1 MFVSKLVH
9 FNMPSLNSQHSSKA
23 EHCNFEKK
31 NLQPHHSNLL
41 LSLKSSTGGSS
52 KVHLAILYGNAWSYI
67 ISRKPFKAQHAC
79 LSCPVKKG
87 QSGAAFMAWFM
98 LLLLPLQQC
107 QLAQLHHHHAQ
118 CSVIKFLRHTVQYII
133 FFWFAKARFCDRD

>member
-1 MFVSKLVH
+1 
-9 FNMPSLNSQHSSKA
+9 MPSLNSQHSSKA

-31 NLQPHHSNLL
+31 
-41 LSLKSSTGGSS
+41 KSSASLLNLITVS
-52 KVHLAILYGNAWSYI
+52 KKFYRREQQSPFGHTIWHWSYI

-107 QLAQLHHHHAQ
+107 QLAQLHHHAPCTVQHDGLFCVTQ
-118 CSVIKFLRHTVQYII
+118 CSVMSKIII
-133 FFWFAKARFCDRD
+133 FFFKLKSINLES

>member
-31 NLQPHHSNLL
+31 
-41 LSLKSSTGGSS
+41 KSSASPLKLITVS
-52 KVHLAILYGNAWSYI
+52 KKFYRREQQSPFGHTIWHWSYI

-79 LSCPVKKG
+79 LSCPVKKAKVELPSWHG
-87 QSGAAFMAWFM
+87 LCCYYCHCSNVSLRNCTIM
-98 LLLLPLQQC
+98 L
-107 QLAQLHHHHAQ
+107 HAQ
-118 CSVIKFLRHTVQYII
+118 CNMMV
-133 FFWFAKARFCDRD
+133 FFASHSAVKCQKSSFF